1 MKRSIWVAATVT
13 ALCFCLVTSHKPLL
27 AASVLTIPVREAR
40 GETGQIPTLTIW
52 EETGL
57 NINFIPTGEVVK
69 KVWLD
74 DPSRLGVDF
83 DGILCVAESGN
94 CSDTGATVIHL
105 RRINPIKFP
114 QLPKTHATLLSV
126 VTQGEGGVKN
136 LYQFHVAYGQ
146 GQPQY
151 VSVNITPVVDL
162 PLSQQPLPQQLSTTP
177 RSLVETQPLP
187 QSEPVTSPA
196 IIAVNPAQ
204 TPKKPVV
211 TSLNRQP
218 APTTS
223 VEEQIRLIEAGL
235 ANALQKNLIS
245 RQRKNL
251 YLTQRVQQFVSLLRQ
266 GNSVEDSAH
275 RARIPIH
282 FVNTL
287 KQLGRTSLK

>member
-1 MKRSIWVAATVT
+1 MKSPISAVATAT
-13 ALCFCLVTSHKPLL
+13 ALCFFLVTSHNPLL
-27 AASVLTIPVREAR
+27 AASVRTIPMREAR
-40 GETGQIPTLTIW
+40 GEAGRIPTLTIW

-114 QLPKTHATLLSV
+114 QLPKTQATLLSV
-126 VTQGEGGVKN
+126 VTQGEDGAKN

-146 GQPQY
+146 GKPQY
-151 VSVNITPVVDL
+151 VSVNIAPATNF
-162 PLSQQPLPQQLSTTP
+162 PLSQQLQKPFTTQESQVKNHPQLQGEVTP
-177 RSLVETQPLP
+177 
-187 QSEPVTSPA
+187 SPA
-196 IIAVNPAQ
+196 ISPVNPSLSAR
-204 TPKKPVV
+204 KPVV
-211 TSLNRQP
+211 ASVERQP
-218 APTTS
+218 ADSATS
-223 VEEQIRLIEAGL
+223 VEEQIGLIEAGL
-235 ANALQKNLIS
+235 ANALQKNSLGEQ
-245 RQRKNL
+245 RQNL
-251 YLTQRVQQFVSLLRQ
+251 YLAQRLQQFITFLRQ
-266 GNSVEDSAH
+266 GNSVEDAAR

-287 KQLGRTSLK
+287 KQLGSTSTK